1 MRNKESIINTD
12 FLHQNKSELRQEL
25 LKKRCSI
32 SPEIWQTKSKEIC
45 HNLELF
51 NLFIKA
57 KTICSYFSFR
67 GEPDLSILSN
77 NNLTKK
83 WAFPRCEN
91 KDLIWHSWTS
101 KDELKKGKY
110 GIKEPCF
117 QLPQITFQEID
128 LILVPALACDDSG
141 YRLGYGGG
149 YYDRMFSKKDWQNIP
164 TIGII
169 FESFYL
175 AQLPSDS
182 WDRKLDYVC
191 TEKSIYII
199 NQAQTSINT

>member
-1 MRNKESIINTD
+1 MRNKEGIVNTD

-25 LKKRCSI
+25 LRKRCSI
-32 SPEIWQTKSKEIC
+32 SLENWQAKSEEITQ
-45 HNLELF
+45 NLESF
-51 NLFIKA
+51 NLFRKA
-57 KTICSYFSFR
+57 QTICSYFSFR
-67 GEPDLSILSN
+67 GEPDLSRLSN
-77 NNLTKK
+77 HNLTKK

-91 KDLIWHSWTS
+91 KDLIWHSWTP

-110 GIKEPCF
+110 GIKEPDF
-117 QLPQITFQEID
+117 NLPQITGQEID
-128 LILVPALACDDSG
+128 LILVPALACDYSG
-141 YRLGYGGG
+141 YRLGYGAG
-149 YYDRMFSKKDWQNIP
+149 YYDIMFSKKDWQNIP

-182 WDRKLDYVC
+182 WDRKLDYIC
-191 TEKSIYII
+191 TEKGIYTI